1 MAGPRRCARPS
12 ARPPVRPCARA
23 PVRPPARPLARSLAP
38 ASRRSLALCR
48 RATPRMGMQRRARPS
63 AARGRS
69 RRAGRG
75 RGRSLAAAPPTAWR
89 PAHPPAQPA
98 PNQRAPASA
107 APLLRA
113 GGSEREGGGRVY
125 TRGEGP
131 RLDRDG
137 RPRASASRASRC
149 GGVGGGRV
157 KAALPPPAARF
168 LSREWWAPS
177 PPFPS
182 PGRDGRPD
190 KEGRGLGGMLALE
203 EEVGNKQTKKRQ
215 LGGWELHGDAPR
227 GHPPPLPKK
236 KKCLCLPCCPK
247 LRKSGWASLPPGPD
261 DDARSHRASSPVS
274 GERGRTWAATPVKA
288 TGGAS
293 SQGPASSEERLRAVI
308 FREAVD
314 SAVYVMFIPGA
325 RCQDRSQKPRLIASS
340 NSLLMENVSSYWSLD
355 ASERALKIVP
365 FGVVEVSSKDRLED
379 K

>member
-1 MAGPRRCARPS
+1 M
-12 ARPPVRPCARA
+12 
-23 PVRPPARPLARSLAP
+23 
-38 ASRRSLALCR
+38 
-48 RATPRMGMQRRARPS
+48 
-63 AARGRS
+63 
-69 RRAGRG
+69 
-75 RGRSLAAAPPTAWR
+75 
-89 PAHPPAQPA
+89 
-98 PNQRAPASA
+98 
-107 APLLRA
+107 
-113 GGSEREGGGRVY
+113 Y

-293 SQGPASSEERLRAVI
+293 SQGPASSEERLRAGKHPSFACPVSI
-308 FREAVD
+308 PAQMCILLRPHLLPLQTGMLASPSHLTTDGRVD
-314 SAVYVMFIPGA
+314 TPGKML
-325 RCQDRSQKPRLIASS
+325 RRRPLQPSQD
-340 NSLLMENVSSYWSLD
+340 
-355 ASERALKIVP
+355 
-365 FGVVEVSSKDRLED
+365 VELGGGRGGGDR
-379 K
+379 